1 MTNRVF
7 GMFSERDDVV
17 AAIRDLKDAGFD
29 ESHVGVAMQDR
40 DVQRDIVEESGS
52 DAARGATAGAVSGG
66 VVGGLI
72 GLLGSLLIPGVGP
85 VVVGGILASTLTGAG
100 IGAAS
105 GGLVG
110 ALVGA
115 GASDAEAQHFDAGF
129 RAGGILLTVD
139 AGDRRDEVVAVLQR
153 HGADLG
159 PAERSALDG
168 SSVATAA
175 RTTPIGDRRT
185 WADPG
190 YAGPERRL
198 VGV

>member
-1 MTNRVF
+1 MTDRVF
-7 GMFSERDDVV
+7 GMFSRRDDVV
-17 AAIRDLKDAGFD
+17 HAIRELKDAGFD
-29 ESHVGVAMQDR
+29 ESHVGVAMQDH
-40 DVQRDIVEESGS
+40 DVQREIVEEAGS

-85 VVVGGILASTLTGAG
+85 IVVGGVLASTLTAAG

-115 GASDAEAQHFDAGF
+115 GASDAEAEHFDAGF

-139 AGDRRDEVVAVLQR
+139 AGDRREEVVAILLS

-159 PAERSALDG
+159 PAPREAIDG
-168 SSVATAA
+168 SAIVAAA
-175 RTTPIGDRRT
+175 RATPDGDRRA
-185 WADPG
+185 WDDPG
-190 YAGPERRL
+190 YPGPERRL
-198 VGV
+198 VSA

>member
-1 MTNRVF
+1 MTDRVF
-7 GMFSERDDVV
+7 GMFSRRDDVV
-17 AAIRDLKDAGFD
+17 DAIRELKDAGFD
-29 ESHVGVAMQDR
+29 ESHVGVAMQDH
-40 DVQRDIVEESGS
+40 DVQREIVEESGS

-72 GLLGSLLIPGVGP
+72 GLLGSLLIPGLGP
-85 VVVGGILASTLTGAG
+85 IVVGGVLASTLTGAG

-115 GASDAEAQHFDAGF
+115 GASDAEAEHFDAAF

-139 AGDRRDEVVAVLQR
+139 AGDRREEVVAILLS

-159 PAERSALDG
+159 PAPRGATDDSAI
-168 SSVATAA
+168 VAAA
-175 RTTPIGDRRT
+175 RATPDSDRRA
-185 WADPG
+185 WDDPG

-198 VGV
+198 VSV